1 MKKVHHLLLS
11 FLALSA
17 FELSAQP
24 TNQDCLGAIAICQT
38 FFAESNAYSGTGN
51 VLNEINPAT
60 SCLAS
65 GEKNDVWYTFTV
77 QTSGSLCFTI
87 TPNLA
92 TDDYDWAVFDLT
104 SASCSDIFGNPA
116 LEISCNFDP
125 ATGAT
130 GPNGLGGPQNES
142 CLTVTAGEIYVVNV
156 SQFSPSPNGYT
167 IDFSASGASIF
178 DNSSPVIQTVDD
190 TVINC
195 GDASITFSFS
205 ESVLCSTVDDGDFTL
220 SGPGGPYTLSGVT
233 GAACAG
239 GGTQEIQYTAN
250 ISPAISAGGS
260 FSLCMTSS
268 AGITDL
274 CGNVA
279 PATCLPFTVAGLSIS
294 TVSIVDITCFNTS
307 TGSATVAASGGQ
319 APYTYVWSTSPSQTG
334 ATAVGLSGGF
344 YAVTATD
351 NDGCSGTITVTVLE
365 PKVIPTSFDVTCDSL
380 GCDGSASVS
389 PVGGTSPY
397 SYQWYDQSF
406 NPLAGETNSS
416 INNLCAGAWCVVVT
430 DNANCKDTTCV
441 TILLPAVNITPTLT
455 SCIGYCD
462 GVAALTANGGLA
474 PFTYQWQNPLGVPIA
489 GETDSILDSLCL
501 GTYYLD
507 IQTANA
513 CNLVDSVEILDP
525 QVVDANINTFKD
537 ACFGTC
543 DGNAAV
549 TTSGGLSPYTY
560 TWDDPNAQTLALATG
575 LCAGTYIVSVTDA
588 NGCGPD
594 IDTITIGTNPEIITT
609 ITVIDQNCDSVDG
622 SATAVVTG
630 GIVPYSYLWD
640 NAGASTLANALGLF
654 AGTNLLVVTDS
665 SQCTDSVTVLI
676 GYADSAK
683 AMINVDQPITCTG
696 LCDGELSVV
705 GISGDTIV
713 SQVWSIKDTVPSID
727 SLCPDTSFSVTAY
740 NQDGCPTVL
749 TVLLTEPELI
759 TSTISS
765 SSETSCNSQD
775 GSITLSPAGGTPPY
789 TFTWSPVIS
798 TTASVGNLSAGTYS
812 VTLDD
817 ANNCPPDSQT
827 ATLAVPPPIV
837 PATVPAPASCFGF
850 MDGSVIASITSGG
863 ASPYTFTW
871 DASGSVAGTDSTSSN
886 TVLGAGT
893 YTVSV
898 TDINNCPITT
908 SSSVVVEPDQINTVL
923 NFYCINGEGAISSTT
938 TGGTPGYDYIWSNGS
953 IFSELTLLDP
963 GTYSVTVTDVVNCP
977 PDEETVVVLPCDVE
991 IPTAFTPNDDGE
1003 NDLWDLKNLQFFAES
1018 QISVYNRWGDLVYK
1032 TTGYDNPWDGK
1043 HRATG
1048 IDLPTAVYYY
1058 VIENVAEDYVAEGS
1072 RLVGYVTIVR
1082 P

>member
-1 MKKVHHLLLS
+1 MTQIRHLLLCI
-11 FLALSA
+11 FVLVAYNVK
-17 FELSAQP
+17 AQP

-38 FFAESNAYSGTGN
+38 VFEESNAYSGSGN
-51 VLNEINPAT
+51 VLNEINSTT
-60 SCLAS
+60 SCLGS

-92 TDDYDWAVFDLT
+92 SDDYDWAVFDLT
-104 SASCSDIFGNPA
+104 NANCSDIFGNPA
-116 LEISCNFDP
+116 LEVSCNFDP

-178 DNSSPVIQTVDD
+178 DNSAPVILTVDD

-205 ESVLCSTVDDGDFTL
+205 ESVLCSTIDDGDFTL
-220 SGPGGPYTLSGVT
+220 SGPGGPYTLSGIT
-233 GAACAG
+233 GAACIG
-239 GGTQEIQYTAN
+239 GGTQEIQYIAN
-250 ISPAISAGGS
+250 ISPAISSGGN
-260 FSLCMTSS
+260 FNLCMSSS

-294 TVSIVDITCFNTS
+294 TVLLVDVTCFNTS

-319 APYTYVWSTSPSQTG
+319 TPYTYVWSTSPSQTG

-351 NDGCSGTITVTVLE
+351 NDGCSGTITVTIQQPV
-365 PKVIPTSFDVTCDSL
+365 VVPTKFDVSCDSL
-380 GCDGSASVS
+380 GCDGSASVA
-389 PVGGTSPY
+389 PAGGTSPY
-397 SYQWYDQSF
+397 SYQWYDESF
-406 NPLAGETNSS
+406 NPISGETNSS
-416 INNLCAGAWCVVVT
+416 ISNLCAGAWCVVVT
-430 DNANCKDTTCV
+430 DAANCKDTTCV
-441 TILLPAVNITPTLT
+441 TIVLPSVIITPTLT
-455 SCIGYCD
+455 SCIGFCD
-462 GVAALTANGGLA
+462 GVATLTANGGLP
-474 PFTYQWQNPLGVPIA
+474 PFTYQWQNPLGVPIV
-489 GETDSILDSLCL
+489 GETDSILDSLCQ

-507 IQTANA
+507 IQTGNS
-513 CNLVDSVEILDP
+513 CNLVDSVEVLDP
-525 QVVDANINTFKD
+525 QVVDANINTFKN
-537 ACFGTC
+537 ACFGNC

-549 TTSGGLSPYTY
+549 TTSGGSSPYTY
-560 TWDDPNAQTLALATG
+560 TWDDPNAQTLAMATG

-594 IDTITIGTNPEIITT
+594 IDTVTIGSNPEIVTT
-609 ITVIDQNCDSVDG
+609 TTVIDQNCDSVDG

-630 GIVPYSYLWD
+630 GIAPYLYLWD
-640 NAGASTLANALGLF
+640 NAGASTLANVTGLF
-654 AGTNLLVVTDS
+654 AGTNLLIVTDS
-665 SQCTDSVTVLI
+665 SQCKDSVIVVI
-676 GYADSAK
+676 GYADSAQ
-683 AMINVDQPITCTG
+683 ALINVVQPVSCTG
-696 LCDGELSVV
+696 LCDGELSVE
-705 GISGDTIV
+705 GINGDTII
-713 SQVWSIKDTVPSID
+713 SHVWSIKDTVPSID
-727 SLCPDTSFSVTAY
+727 SLCPDTFSVTAY
-740 NQDGCPTVL
+740 NQDGCPSLL
-749 TVLLTEPELI
+749 TVILTEPDLI

-765 SSETSCNSQD
+765 VSETSCNSQD
-775 GSITLSPAGGTPPY
+775 GSITLSPAGGTTPY

-817 ANNCPPDSQT
+817 ANNCPPDNQT
-827 ATLAVPPPIV
+827 VTLTEPPPIV
-837 PATVPAPASCFGF
+837 PATVPTSATCFGF
-850 MDGSVIASITSGG
+850 TDGTVTASIISGG

-871 DASGSVAGTDSTSSN
+871 DAIGSVTGTDSTSSN

-908 SSSVVVEPDQINTVL
+908 SSSVVVEPGLINTVL
-923 NFYCINGEGAISSTT
+923 SFYCVNGEGAISSAT
-938 TGGTPGYDYIWSNGS
+938 TGGTPTYDFIWSNGS
-953 IFSELTLLDP
+953 IFSELTLLEP

-977 PDEETVVVLPCDVE
+977 PDEETVEVLPCEVE
-991 IPTAFTPNDDGE
+991 IPTAFTPNNDGE
-1003 NDLWDLKNLQFFAES
+1003 NDQWDLRNLRYFAES
-1018 QISVYNRWGDLVYK
+1018 KISIYNRWGDLVFQ
-1032 TTGYDNPWDGK
+1032 TTGYDNPWDGT

-1048 IDLPTAVYYY
+1048 VVLPTAVYYY
-1058 VIENVAEDYVAEGS
+1058 VIENVGEEYLGEGS
-1072 RLVGYVTIVR
+1072 KLVGNVTLMR